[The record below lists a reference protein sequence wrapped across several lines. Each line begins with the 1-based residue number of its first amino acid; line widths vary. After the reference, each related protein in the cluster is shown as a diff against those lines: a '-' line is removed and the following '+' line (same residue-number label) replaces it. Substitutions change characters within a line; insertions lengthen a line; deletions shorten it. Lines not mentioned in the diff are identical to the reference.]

1 METTGRREEET
12 TMLCR
17 ILAMPVKH
25 WLFILTLILLFL
37 ALYARLSMQKKQVSP
52 VAIFKAGWLVLSTFP
67 SNNVKI
73 CSAWQTGF
81 YDDTAAIRNKIV
93 EKRFELKDLSKNSE
107 SRSLRNRQKRAGI
120 TYPRTGAFQKGQADR
135 A

>member
-25 WLFILTLILLFL
+25 WLFILALILLFL
-37 ALYARLSMQKKQVSP
+37 ALYTSRLCGRNRVSP
-52 VAIFKAGWLVLSTFP
+52 VAIFKAGWLLLSTFP

-73 CSAWQTGF
+73 CS
-81 YDDTAAIRNKIV
+81 
-93 EKRFELKDLSKNSE
+93 S
-107 SRSLRNRQKRAGI
+107 
-120 TYPRTGAFQKGQADR
+120 
-135 A
+135 